1 MDWSWKELAQIAV
14 FAVVVGTALAI
25 ALLRL
30 GGVIEWPGRGV
41 AFAVLALILAPVI
54 ILLFAAAAAAAGEGA
69 DEPDLGLIGL
79 LLPPWF

>member
-1 MDWSWKELAQIAV
+1 MDWSWKELAQIAA
-14 FAVVVGTALAI
+14 FALVVGTALAI

-30 GGVIEWPGRGV
+30 GGVIAWPSRGV

-54 ILLFAAAAAAAGEGA
+54 ILLLAAASEGA
-69 DEPDLGLIGL
+69 EEPDWGLIGT

>member
-54 ILLFAAAAAAAGEGA
+54 ILLFAAAAAGEGA
-69 DEPDLGLIGL
+69 DEPDLGLIGM